1 MKGFNSVEREYH
13 NDAGEV
19 ISKEERERE
28 YNKFKQEVENAYN
41 KKAKTIIDEINKM
54 AKTDEEKLK
63 ILYNYFCDNMKFDL
77 HGTADER
84 GNVNYYKYP
93 FKNYKNWKISQENK
107 YPALICNKG
116 VCMTFSEAF
125 ADLSNKLGIP
135 CRRVSGFTTM
145 KHSWNIVLINDEIKH
160 IDVAFAIMFKNKQGF
175 FLKDFE
181 ELGHRTINSSVED
194 LKLDM
199 ERQLRKA
206 NGFDIYA
213 INGKLTSNRFKVTNI
228 NGKNINKTEENGRGR
243 R

>member
-1 MKGFNSVEREYH
+1 MEGFNSVERTSY

-19 ISKEERERE
+19 VSKEEHDRE
-28 YNKFKQEVENAYN
+28 YNKFLQEREDAYNQKADIIISEIN
-41 KKAKTIIDEINKM
+41 KKAKTDK
-54 AKTDEEKLK
+54 EKLK
-63 ILYNYFCDNMKFDL
+63 MLYNYFCNTMEYDL

-84 GNVNYYKYP
+84 GNVKYYKYP

-145 KHSWNIVLINDEIKH
+145 AHSWNIVLINNEIKH
-160 IDVAFAIMFKNKQGF
+160 IDVAFAIMNKNKQGF

-213 INGKLTSNRFKVTNI
+213 INGKLTSNRFKTTNI
-228 NGKNINKTEENGRGR
+228 NGIPISKIEENGRGR